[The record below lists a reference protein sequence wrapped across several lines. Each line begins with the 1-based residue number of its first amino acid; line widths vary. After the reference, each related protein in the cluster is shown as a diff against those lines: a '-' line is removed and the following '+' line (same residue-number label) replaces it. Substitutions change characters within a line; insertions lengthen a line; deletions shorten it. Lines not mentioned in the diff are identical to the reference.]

1 MCRCSARS
9 DARAIATP
17 ALIQQMLDSGDGIS
31 DLVFSPGRPPQ
42 VERFGELTTVPIA
55 ELPVLKAEDTAAIS
69 QDLIRNNELVLRTL
83 KETGS
88 ADLSYAL
95 PDRCRFRVNVFRQRG
110 TFAIVMRM
118 IAQKIPSIQE
128 LGLPPAIADCAT
140 LKNGIVLVT
149 GPTGSGKSSTLAAI
163 IDLINTSR
171 ADHILTIEDPIEFLH
186 NHKKGTVH
194 QRELHTDTPTFA
206 LALRAALRQAPK
218 VILVGEM
225 RDRETIEI
233 ALTAAETG
241 HLVFSTLHTIDASK
255 TVERI
260 VGTFEVSD
268 QQAVRGRL
276 AASFRYFISQR
287 LIPKKGG
294 GRMAIIEMLKAT
306 MRTREYIEMGEKEG
320 KSLLDAM
327 RDGALDG
334 MQYFDGELERLVR
347 EGAIAA
353 STAYLY
359 ATNPGNLQ
367 GRPRRC
373 SGRGLPDYCAERPA
387 GYSRPERVHHVDPRR
402 ARRRHQRCD
411 HRRGD
416 QHHRGAG
423 ERQRAG
429 HFDVAE
435 EPGREPQ
442 QHQARDHAGDN
453 AERGNHRA
461 LPENARQQ
469 VRRCRSDREPH
480 AEFAHPRADG
490 ERQHARDPDHRDG
503 QRHQREAAE
512 HQRVQPVRREHF
524 GAHILQ
530 RRRRVRPA
538 APATCRG

>member
-1 MCRCSARS
+1 MKKTSEMSIAEINTALFGTS
-9 DARAIATP
+9 TARAIPTSD
-17 ALIQQMLDSGDGIS
+17 LVTKMLDSGGGIS

-42 VERFGELTTVPIA
+42 VERFGDLVPVPIA
-55 ELPVLKAEDTAAIS
+55 ELPTLRAEDTAAIAR
-69 QDLIRNNELVLRTL
+69 DLINDNETYLRTL
-83 KETGS
+83 IDTGS
-88 ADLSYAL
+88 SDLSWAI

-128 LGLPPAIADCAT
+128 LGLPPAIADCST

-163 IDLINTSR
+163 IDLINTNR

-186 NHKKGTVH
+186 QHKKGTVH

-287 LIPKKGG
+287 LIPKNGG
-294 GRMAIIEMLKAT
+294 GRLAIIEMLKAT

-334 MQYFDGELERLVR
+334 MQYFDGELEKLVR
-347 EGAIAA
+347 AGTI
-353 STAYLY
+353 SMNTAMLY
-359 ATNPGNLQ
+359 ATNPGNLKVA
-367 GRPRRC
+367 
-373 SGRGLPDYCAERPA
+373 LADVPDEDSLITR
-387 GYSRPERVHHVDPRR
+387 
-402 ARRRHQRCD
+402 
-411 HRRGD
+411 
-416 QHHRGAG
+416 
-423 ERQRAG
+423 
-429 HFDVAE
+429 
-435 EPGREPQ
+435 
-442 QHQARDHAGDN
+442 
-453 AERGNHRA
+453 
-461 LPENARQQ
+461 
-469 VRRCRSDREPH
+469 
-480 AEFAHPRADG
+480 
-490 ERQHARDPDHRDG
+490 
-503 QRHQREAAE
+503 
-512 HQRVQPVRREHF
+512 
-524 GAHILQ
+524 
-530 RRRRVRPA
+530 
-538 APATCRG
+538 